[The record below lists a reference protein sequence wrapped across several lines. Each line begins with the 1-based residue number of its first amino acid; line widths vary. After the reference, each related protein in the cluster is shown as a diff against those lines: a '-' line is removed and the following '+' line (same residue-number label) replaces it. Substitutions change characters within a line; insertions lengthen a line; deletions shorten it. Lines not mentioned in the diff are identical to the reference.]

1 MHENTRDRLIAARDT
16 NDFVPFLTEAIEG
29 SDEVLLA
36 YVLGHVD
43 AKSTGYVGAL
53 NAVIRRL
60 VTDALNLNEIPKTAD
75 DYQDPAATATG
86 ALAAVRDDA

>member
-1 MHENTRDRLIAARDT
+1 MESLTRDRLIVARDT
-16 NDFVPFLTEAIEG
+16 EEFVPLLAEAIEG

-36 YVLGHVD
+36 YVLGHID
-43 AKSTGYVGAL
+43 SKSSGYVTAANGM
-53 NAVIRRL
+53 IRRL